1 MHWLGCSFRDQE
13 THASLL
19 APTYP
24 PNPIE
29 MAPAANS
36 ANPPRTTTLV
46 FPSADKPALKANG
59 TVNPS
64 DRPRIASDTMRG
76 LMRDRVPLLVLVLLL
91 LLLLVLLLDESSSA
105 GRRRPNVLYELV
117 T

>member
-1 MHWLGCSFRDQE
+1 MILCLIVNHIIRPVQFQLVL
-13 THASLL
+13 TYASLF

-29 MAPAANS
+29 MAPAVNS

-46 FPSADKPALKANG
+46 LPNADKPALSAKG

-64 DRPRIASDTMRG
+64 DKPRIASDMMRG
-76 LMRDRVPLLVLVLLL
+76 LIRDRELQLELLVVT
-91 LLLLVLLLDESSSA
+91 ESSSE
-105 GRRRPNVLYELV
+105 GGMWCWNVW
-117 T
+117 